1 MTSEQ
6 TARTAAPASAS
17 TATAMATA
25 ERAEPAASAV
35 DAGAAGLASALVRL
49 THTLQHVLAEAG
61 RGHGLTPQQV
71 QLLCALSSGAV
82 GMSELSRWLRLGKS
96 GLTGLVDRVER
107 RGLVA
112 RTPDADD
119 GRACRIALT
128 AAGEELAGRAHA
140 EVTARI
146 AAMAAGV
153 AAGERAA
160 LTAAVNS
167 LLDNAP
173 CQSPSPEAW
182 PEQA

>member
-1 MTSEQ
+1 MTTEQ
-6 TARTAAPASAS
+6 TAPATAPAASA
-17 TATAMATA
+17 A
-25 ERAEPAASAV
+25 RAEPATQV
-35 DAGAAGLASALVRL
+35 VEAGAAGLASALVRL

-71 QLLCALSSGAV
+71 QLLCALSGGPV
-82 GMSELSRWLRLGKS
+82 GMGELSRWLRLGKS

-119 GRACRIALT
+119 GRACRITLT

-140 EVTARI
+140 EVTARL
-146 AAMAAGV
+146 AAMAAGLDV
-153 AAGERAA
+153 GERAA
-160 LTAAVNS
+160 LTDAVTRI
-167 LLDNAP
+167 LDAAP

>member
-1 MTSEQ
+1 MTTEQ
-6 TARTAAPASAS
+6 TAPAPAPVKA
-17 TATAMATA
+17 A
-25 ERAEPAASAV
+25 EADDP
-35 DAGAAGLASALVRL
+35 GAAGLASVLVRL
-49 THTLQHVLAEAG
+49 TQMLQHVLAEAG

-71 QLLCALSSGAV
+71 QLLCALSSGPV

-146 AAMAAGV
+146 AGMAAGL

-160 LTAAVNS
+160 LTDAVTRI
-167 LLDNAP
+167 LDAAP
-173 CQSPSPEAW
+173 CRTPSPDAW
-182 PEQA
+182 PDQA

>member
-1 MTSEQ
+1 MTTEQ
-6 TARTAAPASAS
+6 TAPAPAPVNA
-17 TATAMATA
+17 A
-25 ERAEPAASAV
+25 EADDAA
-35 DAGAAGLASALVRL
+35 AAGLASALVRL
-49 THTLQHVLAEAG
+49 TQMLQHVLAEAG

-71 QLLCALSSGAV
+71 QLLCALSSGPV

-146 AAMAAGV
+146 AGMAAGL

-160 LTAAVNS
+160 LTDAVTRI
-167 LLDNAP
+167 LDAAP
-173 CQSPSPEAW
+173 CRTPSPEAW
-182 PEQA
+182 PDQA

>member
-1 MTSEQ
+1 MTGER
-6 TARTAAPASAS
+6 TGRTAAPAA
-17 TATAMATA
+17 
-25 ERAEPAASAV
+25 PAAPAV
-35 DAGAAGLASALVRL
+35 DAGAAALASALVRL

-61 RGHGLTPQQV
+61 RGHGLTSQQV
-71 QLLCALSSGAV
+71 QLLCALSSGPV

-128 AAGEELAGRAHA
+128 AAGEDLAGRAHT
-140 EVTARI
+140 EVTSRVAG
-146 AAMAAGV
+146 MAAGL

-160 LTAAVNS
+160 LTDAVTL
-167 LLDNAP
+167 LLDAAP
-173 CQSPSPEAW
+173 CRSPSPEAW

>member
-1 MTSEQ
+1 MTTEQ
-6 TARTAAPASAS
+6 TAPVKAAEAAEADDPA
-17 TATAMATA
+17 
-25 ERAEPAASAV
+25 
-35 DAGAAGLASALVRL
+35 AAGLASALVRL
-49 THTLQHVLAEAG
+49 TQMLQHVLAEAG

-71 QLLCALSSGAV
+71 QLLCALSSGPV

-107 RGLVA
+107 RGLLA

-128 AAGEELAGRAHA
+128 PAGEELAGRAHA

-146 AAMAAGV
+146 AGMAAGL

-160 LTAAVNS
+160 LTDAVTRI
-167 LLDNAP
+167 LDAAP
-173 CQSPSPEAW
+173 CRTPSPEAW
-182 PEQA
+182 PDQA

>member
-1 MTSEQ
+1 MTTEQ
-6 TARTAAPASAS
+6 TAPAPAPVKAS
-17 TATAMATA
+17 EADD
-25 ERAEPAASAV
+25 AA
-35 DAGAAGLASALVRL
+35 AAGLASALVRL
-49 THTLQHVLAEAG
+49 TQMLQHVLAEAG

-71 QLLCALSSGAV
+71 QLLCALSSGPV

-112 RTPDADD
+112 RTPDVDD

-146 AAMAAGV
+146 AGMAADL

-160 LTAAVNS
+160 LTDAVTRI
-167 LLDNAP
+167 LDAAP
-173 CQSPSPEAW
+173 CRTPSPEAW
-182 PEQA
+182 PDQA

>member
-1 MTSEQ
+1 MTSER
-6 TARTAAPASAS
+6 TGRTAV
-17 TATAMATA
+17 
-25 ERAEPAASAV
+25 PAAPAV
-35 DAGAAGLASALVRL
+35 DAGAAALASALVRL

-71 QLLCALSSGAV
+71 QLLCALSSGPV

-112 RTPDADD
+112 RIPDADD

-140 EVTARI
+140 GVTARI
-146 AAMAAGV
+146 AAMAAGM

-160 LTAAVNS
+160 LTEAVTQ
-167 LLDNAP
+167 LLDAAP

>member
-1 MTSEQ
+1 MTTEQ
-6 TARTAAPASAS
+6 TAPAPVPVKAAEADDP
-17 TATAMATA
+17 
-25 ERAEPAASAV
+25 
-35 DAGAAGLASALVRL
+35 GAAGLASALVRL
-49 THTLQHVLAEAG
+49 TQMLQHVLAEAG

-71 QLLCALSSGAV
+71 QLLCALSSGPV
-82 GMSELSRWLRLGKS
+82 GMGELSRWLRLGKS

-146 AAMAAGV
+146 AGMAADL

-160 LTAAVNS
+160 LTDAVTRI
-167 LLDNAP
+167 LDAAP
-173 CQSPSPEAW
+173 CRTPSLQAW
-182 PEQA
+182 PDQA